1 MKKIYL
7 NSTKN
12 YREIYC
18 QGDFKI
24 NLFEN
29 GNYAFDKSSSN
40 NKNLNRFTKKHHEY
54 CTLFDLKQL
63 IKCVTRVTCKSSS
76 ILDHVLASFPD
87 SFSRSGVINGGISDH
102 QLIYCTRKDTRI
114 KTYCHKQITFRSLKS
129 YSPEVYEEDPTKL
142 GFPNYELFDNID
154 NADENFIQKVIAV
167 NDNLAPSKNKHIK
180 VTSQNRFHAEI
191 MEKNK

>member
-1 MKKIYL
+1 MRNRSQLELFTDLQISLNYSIILKKIYL

-63 IKCVTRVTCKSSS
+63 IKCLTRVTCKSSS

-129 YSPEVYEEDPTKL
+129 YSLKR
-142 GFPNYELFDNID
+142 FMKRIR
-154 NADENFIQKVIAV
+154 
-167 NDNLAPSKNKHIK
+167 
-180 VTSQNRFHAEI
+180 QN
-191 MEKNK
+191 